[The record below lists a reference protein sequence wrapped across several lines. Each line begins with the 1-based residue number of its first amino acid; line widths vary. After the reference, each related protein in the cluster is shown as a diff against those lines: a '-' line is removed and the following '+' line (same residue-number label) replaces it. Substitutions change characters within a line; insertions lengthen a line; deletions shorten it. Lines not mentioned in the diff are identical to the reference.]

1 MAWRRPAI
9 ARSPEIARDEPRSL
23 VGQPAG
29 PRQERRGEGDVVL
42 CLARQRGCDFFFRRS
57 ARGGRCE
64 ASATSA
70 ASCSATRCRP
80 QRRGSARL
88 DLGQPR
94 RAFPAGVSR
103 RRHYRRGLR
112 RGVLSA
118 PPAPPAP
125 PREEAAAAAAAT
137 ATRRGCET
145 SARSTRRSRRS
156 TCSWGGTV
164 SVSLYDEFFFLS
176 WQEINVQLG
185 EYHAS
190 VTRKRGVLH
199 SSYARM
205 PDFRRTPGARA
216 QTRQTKSERSGGS
229 CVARLG
235 SSSARART
243 PPPSSP
249 PKSRRPSSG
258 PTSGSSTGGTSC
270 SGGLLPAAT
279 SSGSTA
285 TLPRHFPDTSKPLP
299 RHFLDTS

>member
-1 MAWRRPAI
+1 M
-9 ARSPEIARDEPRSL
+9 
-23 VGQPAG
+23 
-29 PRQERRGEGDVVL
+29 
-42 CLARQRGCDFFFRRS
+42 
-57 ARGGRCE
+57 
-64 ASATSA
+64 
-70 ASCSATRCRP
+70 
-80 QRRGSARL
+80 
-88 DLGQPR
+88 
-94 RAFPAGVSR
+94 
-103 RRHYRRGLR
+103 
-112 RGVLSA
+112 
-118 PPAPPAP
+118 
-125 PREEAAAAAAAT
+125 
-137 ATRRGCET
+137 
-145 SARSTRRSRRS
+145 
-156 TCSWGGTV
+156 
-164 SVSLYDEFFFLS
+164 
-176 WQEINVQLG
+176 QLG

-205 PDFRRTPGARA
+205 PDFRRTPGAQA

-285 TLPRHFPDTSKPLP
+285 TLPRSKKTLNVNVEADYFPDTSKPLP

>member
-1 MAWRRPAI
+1 M
-9 ARSPEIARDEPRSL
+9 
-23 VGQPAG
+23 
-29 PRQERRGEGDVVL
+29 VL

-156 TCSWGGTV
+156 TCSWGGTI

-176 WQEINVQLG
+176 GQEINVQLG

-205 PDFRRTPGARA
+205 PDFRQITPGARA

-235 SSSARART
+235 SSLARART

-299 RHFLDTS
+299 RHFLDTP